1 MAPSCAMMEW
11 RSPGTGASPR
21 RRDHHMPTV
30 RRLSALLTACLLAM
44 LAAGCGNEAS
54 TSPEGTWT
62 GAEDTHLDL
71 SADGTV
77 TGNDGCNH
85 IGGSWEEDGE
95 QIGFSDM
102 IATLMACPD
111 VEVWRKDPRTVTST
125 EDTMVVCGAGA
136 AARPGLRRAGP
147 RAPRRPTSLS
157 ARRHIRST
165 CHVRRR
171 RKSPCL
177 VCGRFV

>member
-1 MAPSCAMMEW
+1 
-11 RSPGTGASPR
+11 
-21 RRDHHMPTV
+21 MPTV

-95 QIGFSDM
+95 QIVFSDM

-111 VEVWRKDPRTVTST
+111 VDVWLKDPRTATIT
-125 EDTMVVCGAGA
+125 EDTMVVYG
-136 AARPGLRRAGP
+136 PGETELGELHRE
-147 RAPRRPTSLS
+147 
-157 ARRHIRST
+157 
-165 CHVRRR
+165 
-171 RKSPCL
+171 
-177 VCGRFV
+177 